1 MNHTVHV
8 RLDRAYMGEG
18 YDLSRRYGSTWLLI
32 ERIVGVLAIL
42 FGIFLL
48 SEGDDIFWV
57 IFVALG
63 MFELC
68 SNYVKRY
75 IWLRR
80 HFKSKLADA
89 QVELTIDDDGIHSRG
104 PFSTGS
110 MRWNGIERILRTP
123 KGLLIWPQKGMYIYL
138 PKAAAGEDVINFVAS
153 RVASVAA

>member
-1 MNHTVHV
+1 MKHTVLV
-8 RLDRAYMGEG
+8 RLDRAYLSEG
-18 YDLSRRYGSTWLLI
+18 YDLSRRYGSKWLLI
-32 ERIVGVLAIL
+32 ERVVGVLAIL
-42 FGIFLL
+42 FGVFLL
-48 SEGDDIFWV
+48 SEGDDFLWV
-57 IFVALG
+57 IFVTLG
-63 MFELC
+63 TFELC
-68 SNYVKRY
+68 SNYLKKY

-138 PKAAAGEDVINFVAS
+138 PKAAAEEEVIDFVAS
-153 RVASVAA
+153 RVEPIAA